1 MVDDV
6 SGKATIQLYV
16 KYNTTTLYRSN
27 CEYNQ
32 SLKSFVTISLI
43 FQSLLNILL
52 IESHI
57 LIPLFFVIM
66 MTKGLDMRTILGSA
80 WNCCRCPRRRR
91 FSCLKPKFK
100 RLEKNA
106 RYFTRQNYLRTS
118 SS

>member
-27 CEYNQ
+27 CEYDQ
-32 SLKSFVTISLI
+32 SLKSFVTISII
-43 FQSLLNILL
+43 FPSLLNILL

-66 MTKGLDMRTILGSA
+66 HGTKTFEVTFEDMMKLCFHGGGVVRKVPSA
-80 WNCCRCPRRRR
+80 
-91 FSCLKPKFK
+91 S
-100 RLEKNA
+100 
-106 RYFTRQNYLRTS
+106 TS
-118 SS
+118 SALAKSFRW

>member
-66 MTKGLDMRTILGSA
+66 MNENG
-80 WNCCRCPRRRR
+80 
-91 FSCLKPKFK
+91 CLLFVPCGCTLS
-100 RLEKNA
+100 RLKEE
-106 RYFTRQNYLRTS
+106 S
-118 SS
+118 SH

>member
-1 MVDDV
+1 MVNDV

-57 LIPLFFVIM
+57 LIPLFFAR
-66 MTKGLDMRTILGSA
+66 DLGRPETLNLGAQSTGIWA
-80 WNCCRCPRRRR
+80 PTVQTVGAHSSNCG
-91 FSCLKPKFK
+91 
-100 RLEKNA
+100 
-106 RYFTRQNYLRTS
+106 
-118 SS
+118 